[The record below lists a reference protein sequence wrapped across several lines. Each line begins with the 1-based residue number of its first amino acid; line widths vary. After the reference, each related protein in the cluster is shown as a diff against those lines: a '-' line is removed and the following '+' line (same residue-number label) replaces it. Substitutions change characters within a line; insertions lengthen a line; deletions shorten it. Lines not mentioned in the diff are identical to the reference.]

1 MTNQKRSL
9 VLGGTAFI
17 GRHLVE
23 ILLNEGHDVSIL
35 NRGGS
40 TPPDGVEQLVADRKE
55 PDSVRRALTG
65 RDFDVVY
72 DVSASVQVA
81 SVDSIADLIQMLDG
95 HCGLYEFVS
104 SIAAYRFG
112 DGAFPWTEDHPIS
125 KSRPTN
131 YGGHKAAV
139 ERLLGEQ
146 RSQTGFNYTII
157 RPAAVY
163 GPHDNIPDGE
173 MAMFVR
179 LAQRRPALVPHDGLV
194 CFPYG
199 HVEDLVQ
206 AMFSAAN
213 NPAAIGEA
221 FNITADAVT
230 ASHYVKTI
238 GDIVQVEPEIIFIPD
253 DVLAN
258 IKAPLP
264 FNHRFQK
271 VMHTVL
277 SINKAREVLG
287 FSPKYDFAAGHRQ
300 TYEWFIERG
309 LDKIDTPMIDPTW
322 NVSWDFQRE
331 SELIARLKNA

>member
-112 DGAFPWTEDHPIS
+112 D
-125 KSRPTN
+125 
-131 YGGHKAAV
+131 
-139 ERLLGEQ
+139 
-146 RSQTGFNYTII
+146 FN
-157 RPAAVY
+157 
-163 GPHDNIPDGE
+163 
-173 MAMFVR
+173 
-179 LAQRRPALVPHDGLV
+179 
-194 CFPYG
+194 C
-199 HVEDLVQ
+199 
-206 AMFSAAN
+206 
-213 NPAAIGEA
+213 
-221 FNITADAVT
+221 
-230 ASHYVKTI
+230 
-238 GDIVQVEPEIIFIPD
+238 
-253 DVLAN
+253 
-258 IKAPLP
+258 
-264 FNHRFQK
+264 
-271 VMHTVL
+271 
-277 SINKAREVLG
+277 
-287 FSPKYDFAAGHRQ
+287 
-300 TYEWFIERG
+300 
-309 LDKIDTPMIDPTW
+309 
-322 NVSWDFQRE
+322 
-331 SELIARLKNA
+331 